1 MIELKVKFDSIGE
14 YKDAEGNMQKAKS
27 AHFIVG
33 KPGDKVSGGLYL
45 PVKMKFPSDGIII
58 KLSGD

>member
-1 MIELKVKFDSIGE
+1 MMELKAKFDSIGE
-14 YKDAEGNMQKAKS
+14 YKNAEGDMEKAKT

-33 KPGDKVSGGLYL
+33 KPGAKVSGGLYL
-45 PVKMKFPSDGIII
+45 PVKMEFPSEGIII